1 MNVEDSALR
10 IVLEDNGH
18 LEVFVSK
25 CFFRVKTPVLFPTKM
40 LSSHRAHEKKKKK
53 KVCFK
58 KLMVIFKKSLATLPT
73 FPKNIKNLAPQ
84 FYRRLPFWQSYYT

>member
-53 KVCFK
+53 KYVLKNSWLF
-58 KLMVIFKKSLATLPT
+58 LKSL
-73 FPKNIKNLAPQ
+73 
-84 FYRRLPFWQSYYT
+84 